1 VRRLEQAD
9 LIVHG
14 GDFVAASVLDELRAF
29 GPVEAVHGNMDD
41 AALRALLPAELV
53 IEAGGARIGLVH
65 DGGPRAGREAR
76 LAARFPSC
84 STVVYGHSHIP
95 QVSRHENVLILN
107 PGSPTDR
114 RCAPERRMIELEIE
128 DGEPHPRLI
137 TL

>member
-1 VRRLEQAD
+1 MRRLEQAD

-14 GDFVAASVLDELRAF
+14 GDFVAASVLE
-29 GPVEAVHGNMDD
+29 
-41 AALRALLPAELV
+41 V
-53 IEAGGARIGLVH
+53 IETGGARIGLVH
-65 DGGPRAGREAR
+65 NFGPRAGREAR

-84 STVVYGHSHIP
+84 SAVVYGHSHIP

-114 RCAPERRMIELEIE
+114 RRAPEHTMIELEIE
-128 DGEPHPRLI
+128 AGELRARLV

>member
-1 VRRLEQAD
+1 MRRLEQAD

-14 GDFVAASVLDELRAF
+14 GDFVAASVLEELCAL

-53 IEAGGARIGLVH
+53 IETGGARIGLVH
-65 DGGPRAGREAR
+65 NGGPRAGRDAR

-84 STVVYGHSHIP
+84 SAVVYGHSHMP

-114 RCAPERRMIELEIE
+114 RRAPEHTMIELEIE
-128 DGEPHPRLI
+128 DGELQPTLI

>member
-1 VRRLEQAD
+1 VRRLGQAD

-14 GDFVAASVLDELRAF
+14 GDFVAASVLEELRAL
-29 GPVEAVHGNMDD
+29 GPVEAVRGNMDD
-41 AALRALLPAELV
+41 AELKALLPGQLLV
-53 IEAGGARIGLVH
+53 EAGGARIGLVH
-65 DGGPRAGREAR
+65 NGGPRAGREAR

-84 STVVYGHSHIP
+84 SAVVYGHSHIP

-114 RCAPERRMIELEIE
+114 RRAPEHTMIELEIE
-128 DGEPHPRLI
+128 GGGLRPQLI

>member
-9 LIVHG
+9 LIIHG
-14 GDFVAASVLDELRAF
+14 GDFVAASVLEALREL
-29 GPVEAVHGNMDD
+29 GPVEAVHGNMDK

-65 DGGPRAGREAR
+65 NGGPRAGREAR

-84 STVVYGHSHIP
+84 SAVVYGHSHIP

-114 RCAPERRMIELEIE
+114 RRAPEHTMLELEIE
-128 DGEPHPRLI
+128 GGELRPQLI

>member
-14 GDFVAASVLDELRAF
+14 GDFVAASVLEELREL

-41 AALRALLPAELV
+41 ADLKALLPGELV
-53 IEAGGARIGLVH
+53 VEAGGARIGLVH
-65 DGGPRAGREAR
+65 NGGPRAGREAR

-84 STVVYGHSHIP
+84 SAVVYGHSHIP
-95 QVSRHENVLILN
+95 QVSRLENVLILN

-114 RCAPERRMIELEIE
+114 RRAPEHTMIELEIGA
-128 DGEPHPRLI
+128 GELRARLI